1 MDEIL
6 ETADT
11 IPEEIQEIEPA
22 QREEPELNRE
32 EVAKALESIM
42 NMARLEDIAVR
53 TRYIGICQRLDYYW
67 NNILTAFIEP
77 TTGEC
82 RLPDWN
88 KLKDELPP
96 RLINIYRPH
105 GEAIVAALS
114 VSIPPIYFH
123 PDDADNP
130 DDIET
135 ARAYRSIVELLQL
148 HNDAPMQIIRM
159 IVILFNHGTIFGY
172 NYLHPNPKLG
182 TIKTPKIELKDVT
195 TFDVTCPQCGFIADI
210 PDDVPPEILTQPQE
224 CPECGFFGPPEMI
237 ERNDQIPQIVG
248 YDESPKSMI
257 CQELYSLEHV
267 KIPMYAR
274 KQEDCGYLLLE
285 FLQSKAMLRSVFQQ
299 SLDSSYYDAQLNF
312 LTIPINFFSQM
323 PDNAAPVTCMWV
335 RPWQF
340 YYLNDDEL
348 VKKLIK
354 IFPEGA
360 YAIFVNRTFMAAYPE
375 NMDDH
380 WTISPNPMG
389 DTLYARPLGENL
401 ATIQDIRAQSV
412 EIKLQTA
419 EFGIPETFA
428 DPRVLDF
435 NKYGMSRSQPGMVT
449 QAKALPGKSI
459 SDGFHMN
466 KPAILS
472 PEVDSI
478 TKEMDQDA
486 QFVTGSYPSIY
497 GGAGTGGSKTA
508 KEYEMS
514 KAAAMQR
521 LGTINKIFNV
531 FFADFEARSATE
543 YANMLKE
550 LGLDEKFTKRDGEN
564 FINNWIRVSSLQ
576 GKIGRCEP
584 EASDQL
590 PVSWAQKKDM
600 WMQLIGMNN
609 EIINSALFHPRNIGI
624 AKEITGLRE
633 MYIPGED
640 DRVRQLQE
648 FQQCAQ
654 GMEIPINPELDNN
667 PIHIETLKS
676 LLQSP
681 LRDGLSEIGL
691 QMNMIHLQQ
700 HLELEAQQ
708 MAKQMAE
715 QKAAEQDS
723 APGNQPKNG
732 EM

>member
-6 ETADT
+6 ETIDT
-11 IPEEIQEIEPA
+11 EQLPEVEMEQETVS
-22 QREEPELNRE
+22 EPEPEMNRE
-32 EVAKALESIM
+32 EVAKALESILD
-42 NMARLEDIAVR
+42 MARLEDIAVR
-53 TRYIGICQRLDYYW
+53 TRYINICQRLDYYW
-67 NNILTAFIEP
+67 NNILTIFADP
-77 TTGEC
+77 TTGEW
-82 RLPDWN
+82 RIPDWN
-88 KLKDELPP
+88 KLEGELPA

-114 VSIPPIYFH
+114 VSVPPIYFH

-148 HNDAPMQIIRM
+148 HNDAPMQIIKM

-182 TIKTPKIELKDVT
+182 TIKTPKIELKDITSYDIV
-195 TFDVTCPQCGFIADI
+195 CPRCGAFL
-210 PDDVPPEILTQPQE
+210 DDEFTNQSLEPVRRDYD
-224 CPECGFFGPPEMI
+224 CFECGYLGPADTI
-237 ERNDQIPQIVG
+237 ESTDQIPQIVG

-267 KIPMYAR
+267 KVPMYAR
-274 KQEDCGYLLLE
+274 KSTDCGYLVLE
-285 FLQSKAMLRSVFQQ
+285 FLQSKAMLRSVFQENIE
-299 SLDSSYYDAQLNF
+299 SSYYDAQLNF

-340 YYLNDDEL
+340 YHLNDEIL
-348 VKKLIK
+348 VQKLLK
-354 IFPEGA
+354 IFPDGA
-360 YAIFVNRTFMAAYPE
+360 YAIFVNRVFMTAYPE

-435 NKYGMSRSQPGMVT
+435 KKYGLNRSQPGMMT
-449 QAKALPGKSI
+449 QAKALPGKAI
-459 SDGFHMN
+459 GDGFYVN

-521 LGTINKIFNV
+521 LGTINKIFNS

-550 LGLDEKFTKRDGEN
+550 LGQDEKFTKRDGEN

-600 WMQLIGMNN
+600 LFQLVGLNN
-609 EIINSALFHPRNIGI
+609 EMINSALFHPRNTGLM
-624 AKEITGLRE
+624 KEVTGLRE
-633 MYIPGED
+633 LYVPGED

-654 GMEIPINPELDNN
+654 GMNIPINPELDNDE
-667 PIHIETLKS
+667 IHAETLKS
-676 LLQSP
+676 LMQGP
-681 LRDGLSEIGL
+681 LREGLSEIGF
-691 QMNMIHLQQ
+691 QMNMIHLMQ
-700 HLELEAQQ
+700 HEQRIAEKMAQQ
-708 MAKQMAE
+708 E
-715 QKAAEQDS
+715 AAMQES
-723 APGNQPKNG
+723 APENEPKNG